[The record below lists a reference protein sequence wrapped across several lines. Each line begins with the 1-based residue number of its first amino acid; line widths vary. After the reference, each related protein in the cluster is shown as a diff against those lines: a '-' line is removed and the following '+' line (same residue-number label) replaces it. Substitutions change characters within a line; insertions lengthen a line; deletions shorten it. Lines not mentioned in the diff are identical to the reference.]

1 MAKPRDI
8 RRLALQLLFQMDA
21 REDMTEADL
30 NEAVD
35 NALTETKL
43 SLSDS
48 ERERAISTA
57 TNAYENRRTADRLV
71 KELAPTWPAHRQP
84 AVDRALLRL
93 AHYEMTSTDINPKI
107 PVNEAIELS
116 KEFSTERSPA
126 FVNAILDKLLKKV
139 LEDAPVPA
147 EADDTPAQTEES

>member
-1 MAKPRDI
+1 MPKPRDI
-8 RRLALQLLFQMDA
+8 RRLTLQLLFQLDA

-30 NEAVD
+30 NQAVD

-43 SLSDS
+43 SLSPA
-48 ERERAISTA
+48 ERERVIATA
-57 TNAYENRRTADRLV
+57 NAAYDNRRSADRAI
-71 KELAPTWPAHRQP
+71 KEFAPTWPAHRQP

-93 AHYEMTSTDINPKI
+93 AYYEMTQTEINPKI

-126 FVNAILDKLLKKV
+126 FVNAVLDKILKQV
-139 LEDAPVPA
+139 LADNADNPKPTAPA
-147 EADDTPAQTEES
+147 EDPA